1 MKRLPPG
8 PFAARL
14 AVTAFIVWGVTRAL
28 LTSGLRVVAR
38 ELDISPNPSPGV
50 LLILAVAVS
59 WVVLR
64 DITRSRERVFA
75 QNLGIAPV
83 TVMGVALGTVVL
95 CEAAV
100 ALLPVLLAPWL
111 GAS

>member
-1 MKRLPPG
+1 VKRLPPRS
-8 PFAARL
+8 FSFRL
-14 AVTAFIVWGVTRAL
+14 AVTAFIVWGVARAL
-28 LTSGLRVVAR
+28 LTSGLRPVGR
-38 ELDISPNPSPGV
+38 ELGISPDPSTGV

-83 TVMGVALGTVVL
+83 TVMGVAFGTVVL
-95 CEAAV
+95 CEV
-100 ALLPVLLAPWL
+100 LLALLPVFLAPWL
-111 GAS
+111 GST